1 MKIIELIKANDVD
14 TYCIANTKFSLKKH
28 CVEFTL
34 TSSKKELPDIT
45 MAISY
50 ISLFPNSSLFMVS
63 SIDTKKLGFMVSA
76 VADQEL
82 SELGKII
89 TKPLYALLS
98 HKGSINYEKETHA
111 SKGYMSELGVTD

>member
-1 MKIIELIKANDVD
+1 MKIIEIIKADDIEEYYITNV
-14 TYCIANTKFSLKKH
+14 KFLPKKH
-28 CVEFTL
+28 SIEFTL

-45 MAISY
+45 MVISY

-82 SELGKII
+82 SEIGKTM
-89 TKPLYALLS
+89 TKSLYALLS

-111 SKGYMSELGVTD
+111 FKGYRSELGVTD